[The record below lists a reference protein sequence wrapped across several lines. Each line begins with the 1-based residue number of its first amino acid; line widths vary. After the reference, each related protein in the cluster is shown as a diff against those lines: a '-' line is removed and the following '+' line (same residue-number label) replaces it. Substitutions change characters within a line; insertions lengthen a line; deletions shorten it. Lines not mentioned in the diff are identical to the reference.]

1 MCKSTQVSSEV
12 EVVDKMVLDKIISLA
27 KRRGFVFQ
35 SSEIYGGFAAT
46 WDYGPL
52 GVELKNNVKKL
63 WWNSVVRSRLDV
75 VGMDS
80 AILMHPDVWVASGHV
95 EGFNDPMIDCLT
107 CRARF
112 REDFMEKPG
121 QCPSCGGKDI
131 TEPRQFNLMFKTQA
145 GSMEGATQDVY
156 LRPETAQGIFV
167 QFKNVM
173 TSARM
178 KLPFGI
184 AQIGKSFRNEV
195 TTKSFI
201 FRSREFE
208 QMELEYFVKPGEDDE
223 WFAYWIK
230 EREDWYIRYGVKPEH
245 LHRREHD
252 KNELSHYSKGTIDL
266 EFDFPFGRKELE
278 GIANRTDF
286 DLKAH
291 IEKSGKDLVY
301 FDEETREKVVPYC
314 IESSAGVDRALLTF
328 LCDAYEEDVIENEER
343 VVLRFHPAVAP
354 IKIAVFPL
362 MRKDPQIN
370 LAMQIF
376 DQLKLQYNCQYDQTG
391 SIGKR
396 YRRQDEIGTP
406 YCITVDFDSLE
417 DGAVTIRNRDET
429 DQVRIKVGELK
440 SWFNG
445 KFD

>member
-1 MCKSTQVSSEV
+1 M
-12 EVVDKMVLDKIISLA
+12 LDKIVSLA
-27 KRRGFVFQ
+27 KRRGFIFQ

-95 EGFNDPMIDCLT
+95 AGFTDPMVDCLT
-107 CRARF
+107 CKSRF
-112 REDFMEKPG
+112 REDMMEKPG
-121 QCPSCGGKDI
+121 QCPNCGGKDL
-131 TEPRQFNLMFKTQA
+131 TEARMFNLMFKTEA
-145 GSMEGATQDVY
+145 GSVEGSTQDVY

-173 TSARM
+173 TASRL

-184 AQIGKSFRNEV
+184 AQMGKSFRNEI

-208 QMELEYFVKPGEDDE
+208 QMELEYFVRPGEDEE
-223 WFAYWIK
+223 WFDYWVSERDKWYKQYGIK
-230 EREDWYIRYGVKPEH
+230 SEH
-245 LHRREHD
+245 LHLREHD
-252 KNELSHYSKGTIDL
+252 KGELSHYSKRTVDV
-266 EFDFPFGRKELE
+266 EYDFPFGQKELE

-291 IEKSGKDLVY
+291 IDKSGKDLVY
-301 FDEETREKVVPYC
+301 FDEQTREKVVPFC
-314 IESSAGVDRALLTF
+314 IETSAGVDRSVLTF
-328 LCDAYEEDVIENEER
+328 LCDAYEEDVIDNEER
-343 VVLRFHPAVAP
+343 AVLRFHPAVAP
-354 IKIAVFPL
+354 VKVAIFPL
-362 MRKDPQIN
+362 MRKEPQIN
-370 LAMQIF
+370 MAKDIF
-376 DQLKLQYNCQYDQTG
+376 DLLKGCFNCAYDQTG

-406 YCITVDFDSLE
+406 YCVTVDFDSIE
-417 DGAVTIRNRDET
+417 DESVTIRNRDKT
-429 DQVRIKVGELK
+429 DQVRIKAAELK
-440 SWFNG
+440 SWFDG
-445 KFD
+445 KFE

>member
-1 MCKSTQVSSEV
+1 M
-12 EVVDKMVLDKIISLA
+12 DKIVSLA

-35 SSEIYGGFAAT
+35 SSEIYGGFSAT

-63 WWNSVVRSRLDV
+63 WWNSIVRSRLDV

-80 AILMHPDVWVASGHV
+80 SILMHPDVWVASGHV
-95 EGFNDPMIDCLT
+95 EGFTDPMVDCLT
-107 CRARF
+107 CKARF
-112 REDFMEKPG
+112 REDMMEKPG
-121 QCPSCGGKDI
+121 QCPRCGGKDL
-131 TEPRQFNLMFKTQA
+131 TDARMFNLMFKTEA
-145 GSMEGATQDVY
+145 GSVEGSTQEVY

-173 TSARM
+173 TAARC

-184 AQIGKSFRNEV
+184 AQMGKSFRNEI

-223 WFAYWIK
+223 IFKYWVK
-230 EREDWYIRYGVKPEH
+230 EREQWYKTYGIKSENLH
-245 LHRREHD
+245 LREHD
-252 KNELSHYSKGTIDL
+252 KAELSHYSKATTDI
-266 EFDFPFGRKELE
+266 EYDFPFGQKELE

-291 IEKSGKDLVY
+291 MDKSGKELVY
-301 FDEETREKVVPYC
+301 FDEQSREKFVPFC
-314 IESSAGVDRALLTF
+314 IETSAGVDRTILTF
-328 LCDAYEEDVIENEER
+328 LCDAYEEDVIDNEER
-343 VVLRFHPAVAP
+343 VVLRFHPAIAPVKVA
-354 IKIAVFPL
+354 IFPL
-362 MRKDPQIN
+362 MRKEPQIN
-370 LAMQIF
+370 MAKDVF
-376 DQLKLQYNCQYDQTG
+376 DILKNQFNCAYDQAG

-406 YCITVDFDSLE
+406 YCITVDFDSIE
-417 DGAVTIRNRDET
+417 DEAVTIRDRDKT
-429 DQVRIKVGELK
+429 DQVRIKLTELK
-440 SWFNG
+440 TWFDG
-445 KFD
+445 KFE